1 MAELSVLALARAA
14 PPDDHLQRR
23 RRGRQARALLT
34 AAALGLLVVGIIF
47 LIRSTLIVASG
58 QPGLRY
64 DLWPG
69 LIGGFGLCLLGQ
81 SLLR

>member
-1 MAELSVLALARAA
+1 
-14 PPDDHLQRR
+14 
-23 RRGRQARALLT
+23 LLT